1 MNRFVKLKDLI
12 QLEKRENKKLWMKN
26 KPSSDT
32 GFYPSGLCDL
42 RMTPPMSSL
51 WLKDTLMPFTQK
63 DHIIKQNAALLLD
76 WQMDKVSSTYTN
88 FFATV
93 Q

>member
-12 QLEKRENKKLWMKN
+12 QLEKREKKKLWMKN

-42 RMTPPMSSL
+42 RMPSPMSSYDL
-51 WLKDTLMPFTQK
+51 RT
-63 DHIIKQNAALLLD
+63 H
-76 WQMDKVSSTYTN
+76 
-88 FFATV
+88 
-93 Q
+93 